1 MLVIRTLP
9 LISFKSRTN
18 MIVLPTKPVPAEST
32 NPSYLVLYGL
42 PKAGKTSCV
51 AQLPNNLIID
61 LEGGSKF
68 IDALA
73 IQARSITDLG
83 EIAQAI
89 RAKNEEVGHNFYKH
103 ITIDNATRLE
113 DICMSYACTLYR
125 KTELGKNWKGDD
137 VTTLARGAG
146 YKYLRDAVK
155 KVIDMFKDL
164 CDEFILI
171 GHVKDSITDKDGQ
184 EVNAKEIDLV
194 GKLGRIICGLA
205 DAVGYV
211 YRKEN
216 ETHISFKGGNG
227 DSVLEARAKHIAG
240 RDIVIATGNEDGS
253 LTTYWDKVYKPE

>member
-1 MLVIRTLP
+1 MITLP
-9 LISFKSRTN
+9 TQK
-18 MIVLPTKPVPAEST
+18 VPATST
-32 NPSYLVLYGL
+32 NPQYLVLYGL
-42 PKAGKTSCV
+42 PKAGKTSAV
-51 AQLPNNLIID
+51 AQLENNLIVD

-73 IQARSITDLG
+73 VQARTINDLG

-125 KTELGKNWKGDD
+125 QTELGKKWKGTD

-171 GHVKDSITDKDGQ
+171 GHVKDSLTDKEGQ
-184 EVNAKEIDLV
+184 EINVKEIDLV
-194 GKLGRIICGLA
+194 GKLGKIICGMA

-211 YRKEN
+211 YRKDN
-216 ETHISFKGGNG
+216 ETHISFKSGGDG
-227 DSVLEARAKHIAG
+227 TIMEARARHIAG
-240 RDIVIATGNEDGS
+240 KDIIIATGNEDGS
-253 LTTYWDKVYKPE
+253 ITTYWDRVYKPEV

>member
-1 MLVIRTLP
+1 MSLTLP
-9 LISFKSRTN
+9 T
-18 MIVLPTKPVPAEST
+18 TKIPAIST

-42 PKAGKTSCV
+42 PKAGKTSAL
-51 AQLPNNLIID
+51 AQLENNLIID
-61 LEGGSKF
+61 LEGGSTF
-68 IDALA
+68 TDAMA
-73 IQARSITDLG
+73 VQARTINDLG

-89 RAKNEEVGHNFYKH
+89 RTKNAEVGYNFYKH

-125 KTELGKNWKGDD
+125 KTELGKNWTGDD

-164 CDEFILI
+164 CDEFILV
-171 GHVKDSITDKDGQ
+171 GHVKDSITDKDGE

-194 GKLGRIICGLA
+194 GKLGKIICGMA

-216 ETHISFKGGNG
+216 ETHISFKSRG
-227 DSVLEARAKHIAG
+227 DGTIMEARARHIAG
-240 RDIVIATGNEDGS
+240 KDIVIATGNDDGS
-253 LTTYWDKVYKPE
+253 ITTYWDRIYKKD

>member
-1 MLVIRTLP
+1 MITLP
-9 LISFKSRTN
+9 T
-18 MIVLPTKPVPAEST
+18 TKVPATST
-32 NPSYLVLYGL
+32 NPQYLVLYGL
-42 PKAGKTSCV
+42 PKAGKTSAV
-51 AQLPNNLIID
+51 AQLENNLIVD

-73 IQARSITDLG
+73 VQARTIKDLG

-125 KTELGKNWKGDD
+125 KTELGKNWTGDD

-171 GHVKDSITDKDGQ
+171 GHVKDSLTDKEGQ
-184 EVNAKEIDLV
+184 EINAKEIDLV
-194 GKLGRIICGLA
+194 GKLGKIICGMA

-211 YRKEN
+211 YRKDN
-216 ETHISFKGGNG
+216 ETHISFKSGGDG
-227 DSVLEARAKHIAG
+227 TIMEARARHIAG
-240 RDIVIATGNEDGS
+240 RDIVIAIGNEDGS
-253 LTTYWDKVYKPE
+253 ITTYWDRVYKPE

>member
-1 MLVIRTLP
+1 MLTLP
-9 LISFKSRTN
+9 TQPI
-18 MIVLPTKPVPAEST
+18 PAVST
-32 NPSYLVLYGL
+32 DPSYLILYGL
-42 PKAGKTSCV
+42 PKSGKTSCL

-61 LEGGSKF
+61 LEGGTNF

-73 IQARSITDLG
+73 IQARTINDLG
-83 EIAQAI
+83 EIASAI
-89 RAKNEEVGHNFYKH
+89 RAKNAEVGHNFYKR

-164 CDEFILI
+164 CDEFILV
-171 GHVKDSITDKDGQ
+171 GHVKDSITDKDGE

-194 GKLGRIICGLA
+194 GKLGKIVCGMA

-211 YRKEN
+211 YRKDN
-216 ETHISFKGGNG
+216 ETHISFKSGGDG
-227 DSVLEARAKHIAG
+227 TIMEARARHIAG

-253 LTTYWDKVYKPE
+253 ITTYWDRIYKSE

>member
-1 MLVIRTLP
+1 
-9 LISFKSRTN
+9 
-18 MIVLPTKPVPAEST
+18 MIVLPTVKVPATST
-32 NPSYLVLYGL
+32 NPQYLVLYGL
-42 PKAGKTSCV
+42 PKAGKTSAV
-51 AQLPNNLIID
+51 AQLENNLIVD

-73 IQARSITDLG
+73 VQARTINDLG

-125 KTELGKNWKGDD
+125 QTELGKNWKGTD

-171 GHVKDSITDKDGQ
+171 GHVKDSITDKDGE

-194 GKLGRIICGLA
+194 GKLGKIVCGMA

-211 YRKEN
+211 YRKDN
-216 ETHISFKGGNG
+216 ETHISFKSGGDG
-227 DSVLEARAKHIAG
+227 TIMEARARHIAG
-240 RDIVIATGNEDGS
+240 KDIVIATGNDDGS
-253 LTTYWDKVYKPE
+253 ITTYWNRVYKP

>member
-1 MLVIRTLP
+1 MSLTLP
-9 LISFKSRTN
+9 TSKI
-18 MIVLPTKPVPAEST
+18 PAIST
-32 NPSYLVLYGL
+32 NPRYMVLYGL

-51 AQLPNNLIID
+51 AQLDNNLIID
-61 LEGGSKF
+61 LEGGSQF
-68 IDALA
+68 IDAMA
-73 IQARSITDLG
+73 IQARTINDLG

-89 RAKNEEVGHNFYKH
+89 RAKNTEVGHNFYKR

-125 KTELGKNWKGDD
+125 KTEVGKNWKGDD

-184 EVNAKEIDLV
+184 EVNAKEIDLI
-194 GKLGRIICGLA
+194 GKLGRIVCGLA

-211 YRKEN
+211 YRKDN
-216 ETHISFKGGNG
+216 ETHISFKSGGDG
-227 DSVLEARAKHIAG
+227 TAMEARARHIAG
-240 RDIVIATGNEDGS
+240 KDIVIATGNEDGT
-253 LTTYWDKVYKPE
+253 LTTYWDKIYLPE

>member
-1 MLVIRTLP
+1 MITLP
-9 LISFKSRTN
+9 TQK
-18 MIVLPTKPVPAEST
+18 VPATST
-32 NPSYLVLYGL
+32 NPQYLILYGL
-42 PKAGKTSCV
+42 PKSGKTSAV
-51 AQLPNNLIID
+51 AQLENNLIID

-73 IQARSITDLG
+73 VQARTINDLG

-89 RAKNEEVGHNFYKH
+89 RAKNDEVGHNFYKH

-171 GHVKDSITDKDGQ
+171 GHVKDSLTDKEGQ
-184 EVNAKEIDLV
+184 EINAKEIDLV
-194 GKLGRIICGLA
+194 GKLGKIICGMA

-211 YRKEN
+211 YRKDN
-216 ETHISFKGGNG
+216 ETHISFKSGGDG
-227 DSVLEARAKHIAG
+227 TIMEARARHIAG
-240 RDIVIATGNEDGS
+240 KDIVIATGNEYGS
-253 LTTYWDKVYKPE
+253 ITTYWNRVYKPEV

>member
-1 MLVIRTLP
+1 MAL
-9 LISFKSRTN
+9 
-18 MIVLPTKPVPAEST
+18 VLPTKPIPATST
-32 NPSYLVLYGL
+32 NPKYLVLYGL
-42 PKAGKTSCV
+42 PKAGKTSAL
-51 AQLPNNLIID
+51 AQLENNLIID
-61 LEGGSKF
+61 LEGGSQF

-73 IQARSITDLG
+73 VQARTINDLG

-164 CDEFILI
+164 CDEFILV
-171 GHVKDSITDKDGQ
+171 GHVKDSITDKDGE

-194 GKLGRIICGLA
+194 GKLGKIICGMA

-211 YRKEN
+211 YRKDN
-216 ETHISFKGGNG
+216 ETHISFKSGGDG
-227 DSVLEARAKHIAG
+227 TIMEARARHIAG

-253 LTTYWDKVYKPE
+253 ITTYWNRVYKPE

>member
-1 MLVIRTLP
+1 MQGL
-9 LISFKSRTN
+9 
-18 MIVLPTKPVPAEST
+18 VLPTSKVPATST
-32 NPSYLVLYGL
+32 NPQYLVLYGL
-42 PKAGKTSCV
+42 PKAGKTSAV
-51 AQLPNNLIID
+51 AQLDNNLIVD

-73 IQARSITDLG
+73 VQARTIQDLG

-125 KTELGKNWKGDD
+125 QTELGKNWKGTD

-171 GHVKDSITDKDGQ
+171 GHVKDSITDKDGE

-194 GKLGRIICGLA
+194 GKLGKIICGMA

-211 YRKEN
+211 YRKDN
-216 ETHISFKGGNG
+216 ETHISFKSGGDG
-227 DSVLEARAKHIAG
+227 TIMEARARHIAG
-240 RDIVIATGNEDGS
+240 KDVIIATGNEDGS
-253 LTTYWDKVYKPE
+253 ITTYWDRVYKPE

>member
-1 MLVIRTLP
+1 MG
-9 LISFKSRTN
+9 
-18 MIVLPTKPVPAEST
+18 IVLPTSKVPATST
-32 NPSYLVLYGL
+32 NPQYLVLYGL
-42 PKAGKTSCV
+42 PKAGKTSAV
-51 AQLPNNLIID
+51 AQLENNLIVD

-73 IQARSITDLG
+73 VQARTINDLG

-89 RAKNEEVGHNFYKH
+89 RAKNEEVGHKFYKH

-155 KVIDMFKDL
+155 KVIDMFRDL

-171 GHVKDSITDKDGQ
+171 GHVKDSITEKEGQ

-194 GKLGRIICGLA
+194 GKLGRIVCGLA

-211 YRKEN
+211 YRKNN
-216 ETHISFKGGNG
+216 ETHISFKSGGDG
-227 DSVLEARAKHIAG
+227 TSMEARARHIAG
-240 RDIVIATGNEDGS
+240 KDIVIATGNEDGS
-253 LTTYWDKVYKPE
+253 ITTYWDRVYKPE

>member
-1 MLVIRTLP
+1 M
-9 LISFKSRTN
+9 N
-18 MIVLPTKPVPAEST
+18 IVLPTKPIPATST
-32 NPSYLVLYGL
+32 NPKYLVLYGL
-42 PKAGKTSCV
+42 PKAGKTSAI
-51 AQLPNNLIID
+51 AQLENNLIID
-61 LEGGSKF
+61 LEGGSQF

-73 IQARSITDLG
+73 IQARTINDLG

-89 RAKNEEVGHNFYKH
+89 RAKNEEVGHKFYKH

-171 GHVKDSITDKDGQ
+171 GHVKDSITDKEGE

-194 GKLGRIICGLA
+194 GKLGKIICGMA

-211 YRKEN
+211 YRKDN
-216 ETHISFKGGNG
+216 ETHISFKSGGDG
-227 DSVLEARAKHIAG
+227 TIMEARARHIAG
-240 RDIVIATGNEDGS
+240 QDIVIATGNKDGS
-253 LTTYWDKVYKPE
+253 ITTYWDRVYKPE

>member
-1 MLVIRTLP
+1 MDL
-9 LISFKSRTN
+9 
-18 MIVLPTKPVPAEST
+18 VLPTKPIPATST
-32 NPSYLVLYGL
+32 NPEYMILYGL
-42 PKAGKTSCV
+42 PKAGKTSAV
-51 AQLPNNLIID
+51 AQLENNLIID

-73 IQARSITDLG
+73 IQARTINDLG

-89 RAKNEEVGHNFYKH
+89 RAKNTEVGHNFYKR

-125 KTELGKNWKGDD
+125 QTELGKNWKGND

-171 GHVKDSITDKDGQ
+171 GHVKDSITDKDGE

-194 GKLGRIICGLA
+194 GKLGKIVCGMA

-211 YRKEN
+211 YRKDN
-216 ETHISFKGGNG
+216 ETHISFKSGGDG
-227 DSVLEARAKHIAG
+227 TIMEARARHIAG
-240 RDIVIATGNEDGS
+240 RDIIIATGNEDGTI
-253 LTTYWDKVYKPE
+253 TTYWDRVYKPE

>member
-1 MLVIRTLP
+1 MITLP
-9 LISFKSRTN
+9 TQK
-18 MIVLPTKPVPAEST
+18 VPATST
-32 NPSYLVLYGL
+32 NPQYLVLYGL
-42 PKAGKTSCV
+42 PKAGKTSAV
-51 AQLPNNLIID
+51 AQLENNLIID

-73 IQARSITDLG
+73 VQARTINDLG

-89 RAKNEEVGHNFYKH
+89 RAKNDEVGHNFYKH

-171 GHVKDSITDKDGQ
+171 GHVKDSLTDKEGQ
-184 EVNAKEIDLV
+184 EINAKEIDLV
-194 GKLGRIICGLA
+194 GKLGKIICGMA

-211 YRKEN
+211 YRKDN
-216 ETHISFKGGNG
+216 ETHISFKSGGDG
-227 DSVLEARAKHIAG
+227 TIMEARARHIAG
-240 RDIVIATGNEDGS
+240 KDIVIATGNEDGS
-253 LTTYWDKVYKPE
+253 ITTYWNRVYKPEV